1 MSRIQGKTFTDAHQV
16 YAGIDVCKASLDLHV
31 LDPDGDGV
39 SRRFANTPG
48 GIRSLLGW
56 LGDKP
61 CRVVIEPTG
70 RFHLALWRALD
81 GAEHEVVLLNPL
93 RARRFAEAMG
103 YLAKTDVI
111 DARVLA
117 QAAARL
123 DTAPSSPPS
132 DICLRIKEL
141 HGVRCGFVRALTA
154 ARNRRGAASDTL
166 ARRLLAEHIA
176 LIEAHLAEIEAEL
189 ARLIEADPA
198 LARRRDILAS
208 IPGLGPV
215 CVTALIAELPELG
228 TASDK
233 QIAALVGVAPFNRD
247 SGRWRGKRKVKG
259 GRAQLRHV
267 LYMAA
272 VTAARFNPALAAF
285 RERLRATGKSNKAAF
300 TAVLRKLVILA
311 NALVRD
317 DRLWTLQKP

>member
-1 MSRIQGKTFTDAHQV
+1 MSRIQGKTFTDTHQV

-39 SRRFANTPG
+39 SRRFANTPS
-48 GIRSLLGW
+48 GIRSLLVD
-56 LGDKP
+56 LGDRP
-61 CRVVIEPTG
+61 CRVALEPTG
-70 RFHLALWRALD
+70 RFHLAVWRALD
-81 GAEHEVVLLNPL
+81 GAGMEVVLLNPF
-93 RARRFAEAMG
+93 RVRRFAEVMG
-103 YLAKTDVI
+103 YLAKTDAI

-123 DTAPSSPPS
+123 DAAPSSPPS

-141 HGVRCGFVRALTA
+141 HGVRSGFARALTA
-154 ARNRRGAASDTL
+154 ARNQRGAASDK
-166 ARRLLAEHIA
+166 
-176 LIEAHLAEIEAEL
+176 L

-247 SGRWRGKRKVKG
+247 SGRWRGKRRVKG
-259 GRAQLRHV
+259 GRASLRRI

-272 VTAARFNPALAAF
+272 VTASRFNPALTAF
-285 RERLRATGKSNKAAF
+285 RERLRAAGKPPKAAF
-300 TAVLRKLVILA
+300 IAMLRKLVILA
-311 NALVRD
+311 SALIRD
-317 DRLWTLQKP
+317 DRLWSPQKP

>member
-1 MSRIQGKTFTDAHQV
+1 MSRIQGKTFTDSSQV

-31 LDPDGDGV
+31 LDPGGDGM
-39 SRRFANTPG
+39 SRRFANTPS
-48 GIRSLLGW
+48 GIRSLIAR
-56 LGDKP
+56 LGDNR
-61 CRVVIEPTG
+61 CRVALEPTG
-70 RFHLALWRALD
+70 RFHLAVWRALD
-81 GAEHEVVLLNPL
+81 GAGMEVVLLNPF

-103 YLAKTDVI
+103 QLAKTDAI

-132 DICLRIKEL
+132 EICLRIKEL
-141 HGVRCGFVRALTA
+141 HGVRSGFARALTA
-154 ARNRRGAASDTL
+154 ARNQRGAASDKL
-166 ARRLLAEHIA
+166 ARRLLAGQIA

-208 IPGLGPV
+208 VPGLGPV

-247 SGRWRGKRKVKG
+247 SGKWRGKRRVKG
-259 GRAQLRHV
+259 GRAHLRRV

-272 VTAARFNPALAAF
+272 VTAARFNPALTAF
-285 RERLRATGKSNKAAF
+285 RERLRAAGKPPKAAF

-317 DRLWTLQKP
+317 DRLWSPQKP